1 MQTASRLW
9 QKQNFRQILQK
20 NWTRSAKHDMPVLP
34 SVTSDPRPFPCTP
47 VLDAVRRG
55 AVHLLT
61 ISWSCQ
67 APDRVCTRFVS
78 ISVPF
83 ACCSSSVVIV
93 FTGSPVSIT
102 VMCSNNVTQQCKVNV
117 PDVMPLTYNNVKL
130 DLKVGKCRWSG
141 TYTRHLQYEK
151 VLTDAG
157 CSKAEPKIYVPP
169 QTLPGGAG
177 RPKLNQLEMVTTFT
191 YKPILVRIHARNF
204 ELSW

>member
-1 MQTASRLW
+1 
-9 QKQNFRQILQK
+9 
-20 NWTRSAKHDMPVLP
+20 MPVLP

-151 VLTDAG
+151 KYSQTLAVVKRSQKFTSRPRPFPGVRDGQNWISWRWSLPLPTNPFWWGSMHAISSYHG
-157 CSKAEPKIYVPP
+157 NGPTNTHKQTNP
-169 QTLPGGAG
+169 QTG
-177 RPKLNQLEMVTTFT
+177 
-191 YKPILVRIHARNF
+191 PITIHCAAA
-204 ELSW
+204 S